1 MFGCED
7 ETVYVGKLEFI
18 KYHEVNA
25 ETEKIVDNFSFRKT
39 KRSCQFW

>member
-18 KYHEVNA
+18 REYHEVN
-25 ETEKIVDNFSFRKT
+25 ETEKIVEQLLQKE
-39 KRSCQFW
+39 KQA